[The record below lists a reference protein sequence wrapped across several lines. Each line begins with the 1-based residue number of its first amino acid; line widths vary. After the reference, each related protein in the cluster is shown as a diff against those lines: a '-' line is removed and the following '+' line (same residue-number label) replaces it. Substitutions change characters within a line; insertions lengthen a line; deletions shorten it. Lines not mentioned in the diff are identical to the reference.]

1 MCLVVSSH
9 QPGLFLLLRESILPS
24 LGCSTY
30 NMWNPFLFLA
40 LHLSHPILI
49 GLAVSGWLGSKLGW
63 AIRFSVLWTW
73 YRNCLLFQSTLTGS
87 LDGLQIWSG
96 YFYAT
101 CLTKQRKLVGRSWVG
116 KKQTL
121 KEVSQ
126 EDRPFAVWFRSHL
139 RPSSNFLP
147 LSSNLPFP
155 LDSLEELLFP
165 VTKETWLRQEEV
177 VFPSIY
183 RWYNWR
189 GERLTKADL

>member
-1 MCLVVSSH
+1 MCLVASSH

-30 NMWNPFLFLA
+30 NMWNPFLFPA

-49 GLAVSGWLGSKLGW
+49 GLAVSGWLGRKLGW
-63 AIRFSVLWTW
+63 AIRFSVLWAW
-73 YRNCLLFQSTLTGS
+73 YRNCLLFQSTLTGR

-96 YFYAT
+96 YFCAM
-101 CLTKQRKLVGRSWVG
+101 CLTKQRKLLVRSWVG

-121 KEVSQ
+121 KEVPQ

-139 RPSSNFLP
+139 RPSCNILP
-147 LSSNLPFP
+147 LSPNLPFP
-155 LDSLEELLFP
+155 LDSFEELLFP
-165 VTKETWLRQEEV
+165 VTKETWLGQEGV
-177 VFPSIY
+177 VFTSIY

-189 GERLTKADL
+189 AERLTKADL